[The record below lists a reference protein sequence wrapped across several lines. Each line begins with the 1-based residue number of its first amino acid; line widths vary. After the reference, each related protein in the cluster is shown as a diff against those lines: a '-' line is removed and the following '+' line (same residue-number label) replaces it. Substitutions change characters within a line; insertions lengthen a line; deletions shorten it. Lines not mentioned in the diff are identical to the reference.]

1 MLMTFTTHAIDL
13 EEVISGQNKFEENLE
28 ITVLSLP

>member
-1 MLMTFTTHAIDL
+1 MLMTLTTRSIDL
-13 EEVISGQNKFEENLE
+13 EEVISGQNKFKENLE